1 MDWVLGVLGLIYYL
15 MSLYQRYVFGCRQYG
30 GITERERERE
40 RERKRERGKERD
52 QRPLYVKSRSMQVR
66 EQSPDTNISLN
77 KTVVSGNI
85 SS

>member
-40 RERKRERGKERD
+40 RGKEREEKRERKRERSATLVCQVTFYASERT
-52 QRPLYVKSRSMQVR
+52 VSRYEHLT
-66 EQSPDTNISLN
+66 EQDCS
-77 KTVVSGNI
+77 KR
-85 SS
+85 